1 MSAPAGY
8 GKTTFLAEFAR
19 DAQFPVCWLSLDPSD
34 RDLAAF
40 SQHLLAALQRQF
52 PGAGDRSQQQLDTP
66 SLTPLVAATTL
77 LEQMEE
83 TATEFFVVVL
93 DDYHEVDDAEPVNQ
107 VVDRLLADAPEHC
120 RFIIASRTIP
130 GRLRLSRL
138 AAQDQAAG
146 VGATELAFTTGEVAE
161 LLRVQ
166 GRGNVTQE
174 EARRWELA
182 CHGWAAALVL
192 TQEIAS
198 PEDAAA
204 HRSPRQLFAYL
215 TEEVVGSLP
224 APLPAFLL
232 QTAVLDPVTPA
243 MADALLGGA
252 GADTLLAD
260 LASRLLFVRRLDE
273 EPVAY
278 GYHPLL
284 REYLLTRLRTEQHDL
299 HSTLRARA
307 GNLAESAG
315 HMETAI
321 DQYLQGGHYSAAA
334 GVLEESSSDF
344 MRQGRWVALRDWLQ
358 ALPAGQ
364 IDVRPRLL
372 IAMTRVLQRIG
383 ETDNAAHYGHRAVAQ
398 ARVTKDVRLIS
409 EALLALA
416 RVLGPSGQFKEAD
429 DVAREVLG
437 LLRSDED
444 ALRSDAHEIRG
455 ICLRHL
461 GKTVQGIAELQHAHR
476 HALETGDAVRQAQVE
491 RSLASVYLAT
501 DALEQAEVHYRAA
514 FTLWQQQR
522 DLPLQA
528 AALNGL
534 ALVESRR
541 GDYNESLQHFH
552 QAYQLALAAHTH
564 PHLEGMILRN
574 MADDLRDLR
583 RYEEARNTLVQAEEL
598 AKQCGDNWLKAG
610 VLVSTAEVL
619 RASGQLLEAER
630 AATGAQRWAK
640 HIDSPQYAGLA
651 AGARAAIALERGE
664 LESANRHLA
673 AAVRALRRAHTNRE
687 LALVMF
693 RSMLVAVA
701 QQHAGLAAGH
711 ASAVFELAGDTEMGL
726 SLVAAGAE
734 FIAPLRTAVGQGIGG
749 EALHGLLQRSEEWLR
764 RHQPAPTVAPAVA
777 KPVPAAG
784 PRLQAFAFGPGE
796 VLCNAAPVTGHQ
808 WGTAIARE
816 LFFLLALHPN
826 GMRREQIVTALWPET
841 SAGRAVTQFHSTLHR
856 MRRALALAT
865 LPHEGGR
872 YRLDPKLAVWSD
884 VAEFEHLIKG
894 AAVPDLSQAEAIGLL
909 EGAVELY
916 RGGFLEECYAEWA
929 QAPREKLEAR
939 YLRALM
945 ALARVYDER
954 GDYDRSIEYYERVLR
969 VDNTLED
976 VHSRILRCYA
986 EKGEPALVREHYQ
999 RYTEWLARELGAT
1012 PSNRLARNFRE
1023 LVHDEV

>member
-40 SQHLLAALQRQF
+40 SQHLLAALQRHF
-52 PGAGDRSQQQLDTP
+52 PDASDHAQQLLDTP

-83 TATEFFVVVL
+83 TATDFFVVVL

-107 VVDRLLADAPEHC
+107 VVDRLLAGAPDHC

-130 GRLRLSRL
+130 GQLRLSRL

-146 VGATELAFTTGEVAE
+146 LGATELAFTTDEVAE

-166 GRGNVTQE
+166 GRGNVTLE
-174 EARRWELA
+174 EARRWEQA

-192 TQEIAS
+192 TRDMAS

-204 HRSPRQLFAYL
+204 YRSPRQLFAYL
-215 TEEVVGSLP
+215 TEEVVGGLP

-243 MADALLGGA
+243 TADALLGVTGS
-252 GADTLLAD
+252 DTLLAE
-260 LASRLLFVRRLDE
+260 LANRLLFVRRLDE
-273 EPVAY
+273 EVIAY

-284 REYLLTRLRTEQHDL
+284 REYLLTRLRTEQAEVHT
-299 HSTLRARA
+299 TLRARA
-307 GNLAESAG
+307 GSLAEAAG
-315 HMETAI
+315 QIETAVG
-321 DQYLQGGHYSAAA
+321 QYLQGGHYSPAARL
-334 GVLEESSSDF
+334 LEERSGDF
-344 MRQGRWVALRDWLQ
+344 MREGRWVALRDWLR
-358 ALPAGQ
+358 ALPAEQ
-364 IDVRPRLL
+364 IDERPRLL

-383 ETDNAAHYGHRAVAQ
+383 ETDTAAHYGHRAVAQ
-398 ARVTKDVRLIS
+398 ARVTKHVQLIS

-416 RVLGPSGQFKEAD
+416 RVVGPSGQFKEAD
-429 DVAREVLG
+429 DLAREALG
-437 LLRSDED
+437 LLRIDED

-461 GKTVQGIAELQHAHR
+461 GKTVQGIAELQHARR

-552 QAYQLALAAHTH
+552 QAYQLALAARTH

-583 RYEEARNTLVQAEEL
+583 RYEEAHSTLAEAEEL
-598 AKQCGDNWLKAG
+598 AKQCGDNWLTAG

-619 RASGQLLEAER
+619 RAGGHLLEAER

-640 HIDSPQYAGLA
+640 HIDSPQYIGLA

-664 LESANRHLA
+664 FESANRHLVA
-673 AAVRALRRAHTNRE
+673 AARALRRARTNRE
-687 LALVMF
+687 LAHVMF

-701 QQHAGLAAGH
+701 RQHDGLAADH
-711 ASAVFELAGDTEMGL
+711 ASAAFELAGDTEMGL

-734 FIAPLRTAVGQGIGG
+734 FLAPLRTAVGRGIGG
-749 EALHGLLQRSEEWLR
+749 EALSGLLRRSEEWLGS
-764 RHQPAPTVAPAVA
+764 HQPAPAVAPVVAQPEPAV
-777 KPVPAAG
+777 G
-784 PRLQAFAFGPGE
+784 PRLQAFGFGAGE
-796 VLCNAAPVTGHQ
+796 VLCNGAPVTGHQ

-816 LFFLLALHPN
+816 LFFLLVLHPN
-826 GMRREQIVTALWPET
+826 GLRREQIVTALWPET
-841 SAGRAVTQFHSTLHR
+841 SAGRSVTQFHSTLHR
-856 MRRALALAT
+856 MRRALALPPA
-865 LPHEGGR
+865 PHLGGR
-872 YRLDPKLAVWSD
+872 YRLDPKLDVWSD
-884 VAEFEHLIKG
+884 VAEFEHLVK
-894 AAVPDLSQAEAIGLL
+894 AAAAPDLSQADAIGLL
-909 EGAVELY
+909 ERAVELY

-939 YLRALM
+939 YIRTVM

-986 EKGEPALVREHYQ
+986 EKGEPALIREHYQ
-999 RYTEWLARELGAT
+999 RYTEWLAREMGTT
-1012 PSNRLARNFRE
+1012 PSNRLVRNFRE
-1023 LVHDEV
+1023 LVRDEA